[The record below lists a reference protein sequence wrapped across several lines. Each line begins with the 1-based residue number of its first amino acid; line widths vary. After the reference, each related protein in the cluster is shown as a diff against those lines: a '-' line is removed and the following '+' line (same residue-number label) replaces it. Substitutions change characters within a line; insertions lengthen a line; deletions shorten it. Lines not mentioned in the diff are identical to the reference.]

1 MIKISLICFIL
12 RVFPDKNFRR
22 ICYAI
27 EVLVVA
33 YGISFTTATALQ
45 CWPARYAW
53 KQIYSDEQGTC
64 NNIHLQAWLAAVFN
78 IVLDVILL
86 ALPLGS
92 LWKLNMGLK
101 KKLMVMAM
109 FSLGILYVLYY
120 IWPCQA
126 KGSHYSARAR
136 YMLTSVQCYDH

>member
-1 MIKISLICFIL
+1 MVKISLVCFIL
-12 RVFPDKNFRR
+12 RVFPDKKFRR
-22 ICYAI
+22 ICYAF
-27 EVLVVA
+27 EVLVAA

-45 CWPARYAW
+45 CWPAQYAW
-53 KQIYSDEQGTC
+53 KQIYSDQQGTC

-101 KKLMVMAM
+101 KKFMVMSM
-109 FSLGILYVLYY
+109 FSLGILYVLHH
-120 IWPCQA
+120 IWSCQA
-126 KGSHYSARAR
+126 NDS
-136 YMLTSVQCYDH
+136 DHFA